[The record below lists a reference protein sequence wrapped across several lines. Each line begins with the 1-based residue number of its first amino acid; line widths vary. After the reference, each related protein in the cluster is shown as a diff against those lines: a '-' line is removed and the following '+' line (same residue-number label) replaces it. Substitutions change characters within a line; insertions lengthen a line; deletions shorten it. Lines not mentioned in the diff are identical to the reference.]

1 MCSERLLIF
10 AFVLSCSGAAHA
22 AAADTVSLKLTP
34 DRCVA
39 LQQGRL
45 CYATIQ
51 IQWQSNQAQDLCLYA
66 GSEKLQ
72 CWQASTSGQWR
83 YEFVARD
90 NQPLQLIS
98 TDGVR
103 AEAVVKVNWVQKN
116 PKVKRHWRLF

>member
-1 MCSERLLIF
+1 MCSERLLTF
-10 AFVLSCSGAAHA
+10 ALLLSCSGAAHA

-51 IQWQSNQAQDLCLYA
+51 IQWQSTKVQDLCLYA
-66 GSEKLQ
+66 ASKKLQ
-72 CWQASTSGQWR
+72 CWQASSTGQWR

-98 TDGVR
+98 ANGVQ
-103 AEAVVKVNWVQKN
+103 AEAMVKVNWVQKN

>member
-1 MCSERLLIF
+1 MYSERLLIF
-10 AFVLSCSGAAHA
+10 ALLLSWSGAAHA
-22 AAADTVSLKLTP
+22 TPADTTFLKLTP

-51 IQWQSNQAQDLCLYA
+51 IQWQSKQAQDLCLYA

-72 CWQASTSGQWR
+72 CWHASNNGQWR

-90 NQPLQLIS
+90 NQILQLIS
-98 TDGVR
+98 ADGVQ
-103 AEAVVKVNWVQKN
+103 AEALVKVNWVQKN

>member
-51 IQWQSNQAQDLCLYA
+51 LQWQSNKAQDLCLYA

-72 CWQASTSGQWR
+72 CWQASTTGQWR
-83 YEFVARD
+83 YEFVASD
-90 NQPLQLIS
+90 NQTLQLIS